1 MSNDTSATNC
11 WLSRWK
17 TDTRWWAAWQ
27 WEKTR
32 PDQTGPDGT
41 RRDQSNWN
49 DSFNRLLISLV
60 AAGSRCSLVSSSFCF
75 GLALGSWRT
84 WTTIVVGR
92 SWLLLA
98 DFQWLSMIFNELNG
112 NGTGG
117 ADYPTDGWTHRK
129 HRERPFLVSRAA
141 AVLPPADFKLPV
153 VNSLKEDAWRSGRR

>member
-41 RRDQSNWN
+41 RRYQSNWN

-92 SWLLLA
+92 SWLLLT
-98 DFQWLSMIFNELNG
+98 DFQWLSMIFNDFQWFSMNWMEMGPVEPIIRL
-112 NGTGG
+112 TG
-117 ADYPTDGWTHRK
+117 
-129 HRERPFLVSRAA
+129 ERTESTESVHSWLAGQQRCCRQLIS
-141 AVLPPADFKLPV
+141 
-153 VNSLKEDAWRSGRR
+153 SCQ